1 MEKWIKRLKFEGIDV
16 MKKISAYGIAYIE
29 PLDGN
34 REWYWGTDY
43 IHGDLYEAEELYRDH
58 HPVNCNRLIFVHY
71 PDGRVV
77 EPIKGKAGQYFGQPI
92 SYGGKIQILLADFPR
107 SSLHIFQYDDTSK
120 QVSETVSLPL
130 KTVEDCYN
138 LLLRKSPLMLTRQTN
153 DGRFQIIWPEKVG
166 FDISET
172 ESFCMRE
179 SDRLYFCRWYEES
192 DHQEEV
198 VIRKYPS
205 GEILE
210 VVPGTWTEMPDGQ
223 IWVLQ

>member
-1 MEKWIKRLKFEGIDV
+1 
-16 MKKISAYGIAYIE
+16 MKKISTYGITYIE

-34 REWYWGTDY
+34 CEWYWGTDY
-43 IHGDLYEAEELYRDH
+43 IHGDLYEAEELYQDH

-92 SYGGKIQILLADFPR
+92 SYSGKIQILLANFPR

-120 QVSETVSLPL
+120 QVSKTVSLPMEMV
-130 KTVEDCYN
+130 KDCYN
-138 LLLRKSPLMLTRQTN
+138 LLLRNSPLMLTRQGDN
-153 DGRFQIIWPEKVG
+153 GRFQIIWPEKVG

-179 SDRLYFCRWYEES
+179 NDRLYFCRWYEEP
-192 DHQEEV
+192 DHREEV

-210 VVPGTWTEMPDGQ
+210 VIPGTWTEMPDGQ
-223 IWVLQ
+223 IWILQ